1 MVSIQRIEKTVLQL
15 RVGKQHSKIES
26 EDSRIAKR
34 FTMSG
39 SGEKH
44 HSGDEEAALRSV
56 FERQMPAA
64 TGYDAD
70 MDDSIVTDDLVGK
83 PKTKTKN
90 PKKYLESRKR
100 YQVKLQGQKKMSN
113 QHVES
118 LRALV
123 PGMSDKIDKAGA
135 LEKAAEYIMAIQTK
149 AGSSM
154 EENFCKYLEENSC
167 DA

>member
-1 MVSIQRIEKTVLQL
+1 
-15 RVGKQHSKIES
+15 
-26 EDSRIAKR
+26 
-34 FTMSG
+34 
-39 SGEKH
+39 
-44 HSGDEEAALRSV
+44 
-56 FERQMPAA
+56 
-64 TGYDAD
+64 
-70 MDDSIVTDDLVGK
+70 MDDSIDPLNTDNLVGK

-100 YQVKLQGQKKMSN
+100 YHVKLQVQNKISN

-135 LEKAAEYIMAIQTK
+135 LEKAAEYIMAFQTK

-154 EENFCKYLEENSC
+154 EEIFCKYLEENTSC

>member
-1 MVSIQRIEKTVLQL
+1 
-15 RVGKQHSKIES
+15 
-26 EDSRIAKR
+26 
-34 FTMSG
+34 MSG

-83 PKTKTKN
+83 PETKTKN

-100 YQVKLQGQKKMSN
+100 YLVKRQGQNKVSN

>member
-1 MVSIQRIEKTVLQL
+1 M
-15 RVGKQHSKIES
+15 
-26 EDSRIAKR
+26 
-34 FTMSG
+34 MSG

-44 HSGDEEAALRSV
+44 HSGDEDAALKSV

-70 MDDSIVTDDLVGK
+70 MDDSIVRDDLVGK

-100 YQVKLQGQKKMSN
+100 YKVKLQGQNKMSN

-123 PGMSDKIDKAGA
+123 PGMNDKIDKAGA

>member
-1 MVSIQRIEKTVLQL
+1 
-15 RVGKQHSKIES
+15 
-26 EDSRIAKR
+26 
-34 FTMSG
+34 
-39 SGEKH
+39 
-44 HSGDEEAALRSV
+44 
-56 FERQMPAA
+56 
-64 TGYDAD
+64 
-70 MDDSIVTDDLVGK
+70 MDDSIDPLNTDNLVGK

-100 YQVKLQGQKKMSN
+100 YHVKLQVQNKISN

-135 LEKAAEYIMAIQTK
+135 LEKAAEYIMAFQTK

-154 EENFCKYLEENSC
+154 EEIFCKYLEENTSC
-167 DA
+167 DAWPDFLSWIKLLVCYQRINLTFWYLPLLLSRQVFEELHIT

>member
-1 MVSIQRIEKTVLQL
+1 MS
-15 RVGKQHSKIES
+15 ES
-26 EDSRIAKR
+26 C
-34 FTMSG
+34 
-39 SGEKH
+39 EKH
-44 HSGDEEAALRSV
+44 HSGDEDAALKSI
-56 FERQMPAA
+56 FERQMPA

-70 MDDSIVTDDLVGK
+70 MDDSIVTDDLVE
-83 PKTKTKN
+83 KTKTKN

-100 YQVKLQGQKKMSN
+100 YRVKLQDQKKMSN

-135 LEKAAEYIMAIQTK
+135 LEKAAEYIMALQTK
-149 AGSSM
+149 AGSSK
-154 EENFCKYLEENSC
+154 EENFCKYLEENTSC

>member
-1 MVSIQRIEKTVLQL
+1 MS
-15 RVGKQHSKIES
+15 ES
-26 EDSRIAKR
+26 C
-34 FTMSG
+34 
-39 SGEKH
+39 EKH
-44 HSGDEEAALRSV
+44 HSGDEDAALKSV
-56 FERQMPAA
+56 LERQMPA

-70 MDDSIVTDDLVGK
+70 MDDSIVTDDLAEK

-100 YQVKLQGQKKMSN
+100 YKVKLQDQNKTSN

-135 LEKAAEYIMAIQTK
+135 LEKAAEYIMALQTK

-154 EENFCKYLEENSC
+154 EENFCKYLEENTSC